1 MASQDNSSSYLK
13 ILKIATPMILA
24 NLSIPL
30 LGLVDTALLGHQ
42 ENAVYLGATALGAQ
56 LIGMIF
62 WAFGFLRMGTTGFT
76 ARAHGI
82 DNHQEVY
89 RRLLEALGFG
99 VAIGLGILLVHPW
112 VLSPAIALLSDTSS
126 ELSGLSLEYASI
138 RIWAA
143 PAALATYA
151 FVGWL
156 IGLQE
161 MRSVMWILVATN
173 VLNVLFDYV
182 LIVELGLAS
191 AGAAWA
197 SLTAEYLGFLLGAIL
212 VVKKLAGLQISV
224 KVPEID
230 WTSLV
235 EMFHSSRHLFVRTLC
250 LLFTFLFFTSQGALI
265 SPETAAANA
274 ILLNLLALTAYTMDG
289 FAHAAEALC
298 GRAWGAGKRSAFVE
312 ACKGTS
318 VLAATMAILCTL
330 ILLLGQK
337 PIITIYTDLENVLLA
352 AQKDYLWLAFLP
364 LIAIWCYQL
373 DGIFIGIGHSRTM
386 QNAMLLSTVVV
397 FLPVWW
403 LTRSLGNTGLWATM
417 SCFHVARII
426 GLAYPFSRIMRRQW
440 EKG

>member
-1 MASQDNSSSYLK
+1 M
-13 ILKIATPMILA
+13 MLA

-76 ARAHGI
+76 ARAYGI
-82 DNHQEVY
+82 NNHQEIY

-99 VAIGLGILLVHPW
+99 ISIGLVILFIHPW
-112 VLSPAIALLSDTSS
+112 VLGPAIALLSDTSS
-126 ELSGLSLEYASI
+126 ELSGLALEYASI

-151 FVGWL
+151 FIGWL
-156 IGLQE
+156 IGLQDT
-161 MRSVMWILVATN
+161 RSVMCVLIATN
-173 VLNVLFDYV
+173 LLNILFDYV

-197 SLTAEYLGFLLGAIL
+197 SLAAEYFGCVLGAVFVL
-212 VVKKLAGLQISV
+212 RKLPGLHISV
-224 KVPEID
+224 KLPEID
-230 WTSLV
+230 WASLG

-250 LLFTFLFFTSQGALI
+250 LLFTFLFFTAQGALI
-265 SPETAAANA
+265 GPETAAANA

-289 FAHAAEALC
+289 FAHAAEAMC
-298 GRAWGAGKRSAFVE
+298 GRAWGAGRRADFME

-318 VLAATMAILCTL
+318 VLAAAIALLCTF
-330 ILLLGQK
+330 ILLTGQS
-337 PIITIYTDLENVLLA
+337 PIIAVYTNLEGVRQVAMN
-352 AQKDYLWLAFLP
+352 DYMWLAFLP

-373 DGIFIGIGHSRTM
+373 DGIFIGIGHTRTM
-386 QNAMLLSTVVV
+386 QNAMLLSTVAV
-397 FLPVWW
+397 FIPVWW
-403 LTRSLGNTGLWATM
+403 FTRSAGNTGLWITM
-417 SCFHVARII
+417 FCFHIARIA
-426 GLAYPFSRIMRRQW
+426 GLAYPFSRIMQRQW

>member
-1 MASQDNSSSYLK
+1 M
-13 ILKIATPMILA
+13 LA

-82 DNHQEVY
+82 NNHQEIY

-99 VAIGLGILLVHPW
+99 IAIGLGILIIHPW
-112 VLSPAIALLSDTSS
+112 ALGPSIALLSDTSS
-126 ELSGLSLEYASI
+126 QLSGLALEYASI

-156 IGLQE
+156 IGLQD
-161 MRSVMWILVATN
+161 MRAVMWILIATN
-173 VLNVLFDYV
+173 LLNILFDYV
-182 LIVELGLAS
+182 LIVEFGLAS

-197 SLTAEYLGFLLGAIL
+197 SLAAEYLGFVLGSFL
-212 VVKKLAGLQISV
+212 VIRKLFGLRITINL
-224 KVPEID
+224 PEID
-230 WTSLV
+230 WTSLGQ
-235 EMFHSSRHLFVRTLC
+235 MFHSSRHLFVRTLC

-274 ILLNLLALTAYTMDG
+274 ILLNLLALTAYAMDG

-298 GRAWGAGKRSAFVE
+298 GRAWGAGRRSAFLE

-318 VLAATMAILCTL
+318 VLAAAMAILCTC

-337 PIITIYTDLENVLLA
+337 PIIAIYTDLATVRQVALN
-352 AQKDYLWLAFLP
+352 DYLWLAFLP
-364 LIAIWCYQL
+364 LIAIWSYQL
-373 DGIFIGIGHSRTM
+373 DGIFIGIGNTRTM
-386 QNAMLLSTVVV
+386 QNAMLLSTVAI
-397 FLPVWW
+397 FIPVWW
-403 LTRSLGNTGLWATM
+403 FTRSIGNTGLWITM
-417 SCFHVARII
+417 FCFHIARII
-426 GLAYPFSRIMRRQW
+426 GLAYPFYGIIQKQY
-440 EKG
+440 EKS